1 MKKLVGYFVL
11 GLLLFS
17 CSEKRESFVVAEKPM
32 VVSVYASGKV
42 KAKNQYTLYAVT
54 SGVLKKIEV
63 KPGQLVKQGELL
75 FSINHENAQLGV
87 ENAKSV
93 LENSKSTLTD
103 KLKEAEL
110 SVATA
115 FEKFKL
121 DESLYAKQKTLW
133 QQQIGSLV
141 ELEQKKLAYTTSEN
155 NYKNALNRLEQLKK
169 TLATE
174 LKRNQIA
181 FEISNTLENDFSIKS
196 TINGKVFDVLV
207 KEGTLVTPQIPLA
220 VLGDAQDFYLE
231 LEVDEND
238 LVKIEL
244 GQDVLVTMDSYKGQV
259 FEASITQINPL
270 MNERNRTFTVEA
282 TFKKMPLKLYPNLT
296 VEANIVVQTKKKA
309 LVIPKAY
316 LLPGDSVELT
326 TGEKRKVSLGDTDY
340 EYAEVLSGLK
350 KSETILKPE

>member
-1 MKKLVGYFVL
+1 MKKVVSYFVL
-11 GLLLFS
+11 GLLMFS
-17 CSEKRESFVVAEKPM
+17 CTEKRESFVVTEKPM

-54 SGVLKKIEV
+54 SGVLKKVWV
-63 KPGQLVKQGELL
+63 KPGQLVNQGEQL

-87 ENAKSV
+87 QNAQSV
-93 LENSKSTLTD
+93 LNYSKSTLNE

-110 SVATA
+110 TVATA

-121 DESLYAKQKTLW
+121 DESLYAKQKKLW
-133 QQQIGSLV
+133 QQQIGSLI
-141 ELEQKKLAYTTSEN
+141 ELEQKKLAWITSEN
-155 NYKNALNRLEQLKK
+155 NYKNAVNRLEQLKK

-174 LKRNQIA
+174 VERNTIA
-181 FEISNTLENDFSIKS
+181 YEMSNTLQNDFSIKS
-196 TINGKVFDVLV
+196 ALKGKVFDVLV
-207 KEGTLVTPQIPLA
+207 KEGTLITPQLPLA

-238 LVKIEL
+238 MVKIEL
-244 GQDVLVTMDSYKGQV
+244 GQVVMVTMDSYKGQV

-282 TFKKMPLKLYPNLT
+282 AFKKMPLKLYPNLT
-296 VEANIVVQTKKKA
+296 VEANIVVQTKKQA

-316 LLPGDSVELT
+316 VSAGDSVELNT
-326 TGEKRKVSLGDTDY
+326 NQKRKISIGDADF
-340 EYAEVLSGLK
+340 EYVEVLSGLK